1 MVAVESNMVLYLLP
15 SGEQGRIVWTTREKK
30 TFLFRDKEA
39 TQRRQCDQQ

>member
-15 SGEQGRIVWTTREKK
+15 SGEQGRIVWTRGKK